1 MGIGCVEREGNLIDR
16 DAEPV
21 GELCGRRNSAQFV
34 GQLAGR
40 RADGDRQL
48 FDRPGNPDVPTI
60 VVEVLLE
67 PAIDDSSGVGRKAN
81 FSFGIETVDGVDQR
95 LEGDLLE
102 IVVAPG
108 AGVSPGERDCS
119 P

>member
-1 MGIGCVEREGNLIDR
+1 MTPSRSASSAGDGTLPSSLVSSLVVERTATANCLIDR
-16 DAEPV
+16 GTRMSQP
-21 GELCGRRNSAQFV
+21 SS
-34 GQLAGR
+34 
-40 RADGDRQL
+40 
-48 FDRPGNPDVPTI
+48 
-60 VVEVLLE
+60 EVLLE

-108 AGVSPGERDCS
+108 AGVSPGERDAS